1 MKENRITVLT
11 PEAVEFELEPADLG
25 SRFIAILIDTI
36 IQIVLILPVIV
47 LMGLMKIFFPVKDSL
62 HPFASWITG
71 FLFILLFILGFSG
84 YHIFFELIWNG
95 KTPGKRITCIKVIR
109 DGGFPVEV
117 TSSFI
122 RNLIRIV
129 DFIPFYYF
137 TGIISIVLCKN
148 KKRLGD
154 IVAGTMVIKEYADM
168 PPPVLSRPEES
179 SNGINLSCLEKIT
192 EQEYTLIR
200 ELILR
205 NEELDM
211 TARKSIASK
220 IARPLME
227 KLEIDRSHIEGRE
240 YDFLEEVVKD
250 LRNNEKFL
258 RCIRSKNNESSR

>member
-1 MKENRITVLT
+1 LKENRMTVLT
-11 PEAVEFELEPADLG
+11 PEAVEIELEPADLG

-47 LMGLMKIFFPVKDSL
+47 LMGLMEFFSTGKGVQ
-62 HPFASWITG
+62 PFASWVTG
-71 FLFILLFILGFSG
+71 LLFILLFILGFSG
-84 YHIFFELIWNG
+84 YHIFFEIIWNG
-95 KTPGKRITCIKVIR
+95 KTPGKRITSIKVIR

-137 TGIISIVLCKN
+137 AGIISIVLCKN

-154 IVAGTMVIKEYADM
+154 IVAGTMVIKEYADI
-168 PPPVLSRPEES
+168 PPPVLAIHEEC
-179 SNGINLSCLEKIT
+179 SNCINLSCLEKIT
-192 EQEYTLIR
+192 EHEYTLIR

-205 NEELDM
+205 HEELDM

-220 IARPLME
+220 IAGELME

-240 YDFLEEVVKD
+240 YEFLEELVKD

-258 RCIRSKNNESSR
+258 

>member
-1 MKENRITVLT
+1 MTVLT
-11 PEAVEFELEPADLG
+11 PEAVEIELEPADLG

-47 LMGLMKIFFPVKDSL
+47 LMSLMEFFSTGKGVQ
-62 HPFASWITG
+62 PFASWITG
-71 FLFILLFILGFSG
+71 LLFILLFILGFSG
-84 YHIFFELIWNG
+84 YHIFFELLWNG
-95 KTPGKRITCIKVIR
+95 KTPGKRITSIKVIR

-137 TGIISIVLCKN
+137 AGIISIVLCKN

-154 IVAGTMVIKEYADM
+154 IVAGTMVIKEYADI
-168 PPPVLSRPEES
+168 PPPALTGHEEC
-179 SNGINLSCLEKIT
+179 SNGINLSYLEKIT
-192 EQEYTLIR
+192 EHEYILIR

-205 NEELDM
+205 HEELDM
-211 TARKSIASK
+211 TARKSISSK
-220 IARPLME
+220 IAGPLMK
-227 KLEIDRSHIEGRE
+227 KLEMDRSHIEGRE
-240 YDFLEEVVKD
+240 YEFLEELVEN

-258 RCIRSKNNESSR
+258 

>member
-1 MKENRITVLT
+1 MKENSITVLT
-11 PEAVEFELEPADLG
+11 PEAVEIELEPADLG

-36 IQIVLILPVIV
+36 IQIFLILPVIV
-47 LMGLMKIFFPVKDSL
+47 LMSLMEFFSRGKEGQL
-62 HPFASWITG
+62 FASWITG

-84 YHIFFELIWNG
+84 YHIFFELLWNG
-95 KTPGKRITCIKVIR
+95 KTPGKKMTSIKVIR

-137 TGIISIVLCKN
+137 AGIISIVLCKN

-154 IVAGTMVIKEYADM
+154 IVAGTMVIKEYADIT
-168 PPPVLSRPEES
+168 PPVLNSHEEC
-179 SNGINLSCLEKIT
+179 SNGINLSYLEKIT
-192 EQEYTLIR
+192 EHEYTLIR

-205 NEELDM
+205 NEELDIN
-211 TARKSIASK
+211 ARKAIAKSIAGAL
-220 IARPLME
+220 IE
-227 KLEIDRSHIEGRE
+227 KLEIDGSHIEERE
-240 YDFLEEVVKD
+240 YEFLEELVKE

-258 RCIRSKNNESSR
+258 